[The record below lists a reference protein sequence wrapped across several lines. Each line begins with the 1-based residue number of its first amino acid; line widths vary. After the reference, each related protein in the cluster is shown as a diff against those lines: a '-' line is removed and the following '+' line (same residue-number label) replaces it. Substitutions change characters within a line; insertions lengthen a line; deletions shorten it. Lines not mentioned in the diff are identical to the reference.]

1 MGPKSGTGGALGDV
15 QIEQLA
21 GFAADN
27 LVLKRVKE
35 PCPVAWIIWP

>member
-1 MGPKSGTGGALGDV
+1 MYRV
-15 QIEQLA
+15 QTEQLA

-35 PCPVAWIIWP
+35 PKTVACFIW